1 MKKNKY
7 ICITIIALV
16 CILILSIPSIK
27 GHNQKKATSMTL
39 EDLRTRIEKNPN
51 LEITK
56 EGTQIIQTKH
66 RVNDITCLYSISA
79 IKINDVDTVKENGF
93 IKENGIYQIILE
105 EPEKA
110 PNYVYLLDMG
120 FDTYISLY
128 ISNVPENTDS
138 MELYQLF
145 NLE

>member
-1 MKKNKY
+1 MKKNKCIY
-7 ICITIIALV
+7 ITVIVLV
-16 CILILSIPSIK
+16 CILILSIPLIK
-27 GHNQKKATSMTL
+27 EHNQKKTASTTL

-66 RVNDITCLYSISA
+66 KVNNITCLYSISA

-93 IKENGIYQIILE
+93 VKENGIYQIILE

-110 PNYVYLLDMG
+110 PNYVCLVDMG

-128 ISNVPENTDS
+128 ISNVPENTDLR
-138 MELYQLF
+138 ELYQLF
-145 NLE
+145 SLE

>member
-39 EDLRTRIEKNPN
+39 EDLRTRIEKNQN

-110 PNYVYLLDMG
+110 PNYVCLLDMG